1 MKRMLLALALTA
13 AMAFTLMPS
22 AASAAPAYNTA
33 FTVAVTY
40 QNVGTAQ
47 ANAVVVDFFA
57 EGSGAAI
64 NFPAPV
70 LAAGAST
77 SLAIASVAAIS
88 GSFKGSAVLSSDQP
102 IVATIVQLDPTGLVR
117 NRPLSNGFSATDG
130 APKQL
135 VATVLKNA
143 FNSTTY
149 FAVQNTEAG
158 AIDLKVDYYAVGAT
172 TPTFTDSSVTN
183 LPINS
188 AHYFDA
194 GKTAGLGATFNGSAV
209 VTAKLTGTTTDA
221 KVVVTVDELS
231 TTDGGSKS
239 FEGTPAG
246 SDTIFMPSALC
257 NAFGG
262 QLTAYAIQNADLVN
276 SVTFEVRYTIIG
288 QASVIVDGPYTLSGG
303 GKQSVAG
310 CPKLPAGSNGS
321 AIIKRTAGTGT
332 LVAVGKVAGAN
343 ITSAFLGFPT
353 GSGSANVALP
363 YIRWSPD
370 STINNN
376 GQQRASVAIQNIG
389 DTAATNVLV
398 KYYDRD
404 GNLKGTHTIGTIAPG
419 AKVSSNPT
427 LAPGAIDACGRF
439 GMYGAGGSTTDCNTV
454 LFGGGAK
461 VVADTGAQLAVIARI
476 FTGNPILAGEDYNG
490 INIQ

>member
-1 MKRMLLALALTA
+1 MKRMLLALVLTA

-33 FTVAVTY
+33 FTVSVTY
-40 QNVGTAQ
+40 QNVGTAK
-47 ANAVVVDFFA
+47 ANTVVVDFFA
-57 EGSGAAI
+57 EGSSAAI
-64 NFPAPV
+64 SWPV
-70 LAAGAST
+70 AALESGAST
-77 SLAIASVAAIS
+77 SLAIGSVTSIS
-88 GSFKGSAVLSSDQP
+88 TPFKGSAVLSSDQP
-102 IVATIVQLDPTGLVR
+102 IVATIVQLDPTGVVR

-130 APKQL
+130 AAKQL
-135 VATVLKNA
+135 VATVLKNM

-158 AIDLKVDYYAVGAT
+158 AIDLTVDYYAVGAT
-172 TPTFTDSSVTN
+172 TPTFTDHFAN
-183 LPINS
+183 LPASS

-194 GKTAGLGATFNGSAV
+194 GKTDGLGTTFNGSAV
-209 VTAKLTGTTTDA
+209 VTAKLAGTTTDA

-246 SDTIFMPSALC
+246 SDKIFMPSALC

-262 QLTAYAIQNADLVN
+262 QFTAYAVQNADLVN
-276 SVTFEVRYTIIG
+276 PVTFEVDYTLVG
-288 QASVIVDGPYTLSGG
+288 STSVIVDGPYTLNGG
-303 GKQSVAG
+303 GKQSIGG

-332 LVAVGKVAGAN
+332 LVAVGKVGGAN
-343 ITSAFLGFPT
+343 ITSAFLGFPS

-363 YIRWSPD
+363 YVRWSPD
-370 STINNN
+370 SEINTN
-376 GQQRASVAIQNIG
+376 GRQRASIAIQNIG
-389 DTAATNVLV
+389 DTPATNVLV

-404 GNLKGTHTIGTIAPG
+404 GNLKGTHTLGTIAPG
-419 AKVSSNPT
+419 AKISSNPT
-427 LAPGAIDACGRF
+427 AAAGALDACGRF
-439 GMYGAGGSTTDCNTV
+439 GMYGANGSTTDCNTV

-461 VVADTGAQLAVIARI
+461 VVADTGAQLAVIVRI